1 MASGK
6 WYVIIPGK
14 FAVSAV
20 RLLERN
26 NITWCGEPESVRE
39 YTINAYIDKINNAL
53 YIAVYNNRAFYFY
66 ESDTDFTEF
75 VNVGYNKLLKM
86 FVDKEK

>member
-26 NITWCGEPESVRE
+26 NILWCGDPGSARE
-39 YTINAYIDKINNAL
+39 YTINAYINKTNNAL
-53 YIAVYNNRAFYFY
+53 YIAVYNNRSFYFFDP
-66 ESDTDFTEF
+66 DTDFTGF

-86 FVDKEK
+86 FADKEV

>member
-1 MASGK
+1 MASGN

-26 NITWCGEPESVRE
+26 NITWCGDPGNVRE
-39 YTINAYIDKINNAL
+39 YTINAYINKINNAL
-53 YIAVYNNRAFYFY
+53 YIAVYNNHSFYFL
-66 ESDTDFTEF
+66 ESDTDFTRF

-86 FVDKEK
+86 FADKEV

>member
-14 FAVSAV
+14 YAVSAV

-53 YIAVYNNRAFYFY
+53 YIAVFHNREFYFY
-66 ESDTDFTEF
+66 ESDIDKTEF

-86 FVDKEK
+86 FADKEV

>member
-26 NITWCGEPESVRE
+26 NITWCGDPGSARESI
-39 YTINAYIDKINNAL
+39 INSYIDKINNAL
-53 YIAVYNNRAFYFY
+53 YIAVFHNREFYFY
-66 ESDTDFTEF
+66 ESDINKMEF

-86 FVDKEK
+86 FADKEV